1 MNIVILA
8 AGQGKRMKSALPKVL
23 QTLAGKPL
31 LQHVLTTALSLQGK
45 QAKNGPVVVVG
56 HGAADV
62 KTFLA
67 SASKED
73 TNFGKVVTALQ
84 AEQKGTGHALLQALP
99 KLDVQEPTLV
109 LYGDVPLTTKK
120 TLSKLAKLA
129 DGVRG
134 GNCALALLTQN
145 LSNPTGYGRILRDAD
160 GSVKAIVEE
169 KDATLT
175 QKAIQEINTGIMVL
189 PTNSLKKWLKALR
202 ASNAQG
208 EYYLTDVIAMAVKDG
223 VPIRTTQADDEFETV
238 GVNSRDQLA
247 ALERAHQLNIANQ
260 LMDAGVSLAD
270 PARIDVRGTLECG
283 TDVSIDVGCIFE
295 GCVTLDAGTKIGPFC
310 VIRNSVIGKG
320 VSIHAFSHVD
330 GAKVGSQSIIGPYA
344 RLRPGA
350 DLSNDVHIGNFV
362 EVKNSKIAANSK
374 ANHLAYVGDSIVGSR
389 VNIGAGTITCNYDGV
404 NKHQTIIEDD
414 VFIGS
419 DTQLVAPV
427 RVGRG
432 ATLGAGTTLTK
443 DAPANLLT
451 ISRVRQVSLRWQRPV
466 KQENKSVLKK
476 VSAKKVPVKKV
487 VAKKSAPKKTVAKKV
502 AKKVVKTPAKDKK

>member
-31 LQHVLTTALSLQGK
+31 LQHVLTTALSLQGR
-45 QAKNGPVVVVG
+45 QAKTGPIVVVG

-62 KTFLA
+62 KEFLA
-67 SASKED
+67 NASKED
-73 TNFGKVVTALQ
+73 PDFAKVATVLQ
-84 AEQKGTGHALLQALP
+84 AEQKGTGHALLQALS

-109 LYGDVPLTTKK
+109 LYGDVPLTSKK
-120 TLSKLAKLA
+120 TLAKLAKLA

-134 GNCALALLTQN
+134 QDSALALLTQY
-145 LSNPTGYGRILRDAD
+145 LTIPTGYGRIVRDAD
-160 GSVKAIVEE
+160 GSVREIVEE
-169 KDATLT
+169 KDATSA
-175 QKAIQEINTGIMVL
+175 QKAIKEINTGIMVL

-202 ASNAQG
+202 SSNSQG

-223 VPIRTTQADDEFETV
+223 VPIRTTQADDEFETI

-247 ALERAHQLNIANQ
+247 SLERTHQLNIANQ
-260 LMDAGVSLAD
+260 LMNAGVSLAD

-283 TDVSIDVGCIFE
+283 TDVFIDVGCVFE
-295 GCVTLDAGTKIGPFC
+295 GCVTLATGTKLGPYC
-310 VIRNSVIGKG
+310 VIRNSVIGKN

-330 GAKVGSQSIIGPYA
+330 GAKVGNHSLIGPYA

-350 DLSNDVHIGNFV
+350 DLANDVHIGNFV

-443 DAPANLLT
+443 DAPPNQLT
-451 ISRVRQVSLRWQRPV
+451 ISRAKQISLPWQRPV
-466 KQENKSVLKK
+466 KQE
-476 VSAKKVPVKKV
+476 KKV
-487 VAKKSAPKKTVAKKV
+487 VARKTAS
-502 AKKVVKTPAKDKK
+502 KKVVVKKAAKDKK

>member
-31 LQHVLTTALSLQGK
+31 LQHVLTTALFLQGK
-45 QAKNGPVVVVG
+45 QAKTGPIVVVG

-62 KTFLA
+62 KEFIANA
-67 SASKED
+67 SQED
-73 TNFGKVVTALQ
+73 PSFGKVATVLQ

-109 LYGDVPLTTKK
+109 LYGDVPLTSKK
-120 TLSKLAKLA
+120 TLAKLTKLA
-129 DGVRG
+129 DGIRG
-134 GNCALALLTQN
+134 QDSALALLTQD
-145 LSNPTGYGRILRDAD
+145 LANPTGYGRIVRDAD
-160 GSVKAIVEE
+160 GSVREIVEE
-169 KDATLT
+169 KDATPA
-175 QKAIQEINTGIMVL
+175 QKAIKEINTGIMVL
-189 PTNSLKKWLKALR
+189 PTNALKRWLKALR
-202 ASNAQG
+202 SSNSQG

-223 VPIRTTQADDEFETV
+223 VPIRTTQADYEFETI

-247 ALERAHQLNIANQ
+247 SLERTHQLNIANQ

-283 TDVSIDVGCIFE
+283 TDVFIDVGCVFE
-295 GCVTLDAGTKIGPFC
+295 GCVTLAVGTKIGPYC
-310 VIRNSVIGKG
+310 VIRNSVIGKN
-320 VSIHAFSHVD
+320 VSINAFSHLD
-330 GAKVGSQSIIGPYA
+330 GAKVGNHSVVGPYA

-350 DLSNDVHIGNFV
+350 DLANDVHIGNFV

-414 VFIGS
+414 AFIGS

-443 DAPANLLT
+443 DAPPNQLT
-451 ISRVRQVSLRWQRPV
+451 VSRAKQISIPWQRPV
-466 KQENKSVLKK
+466 KQGKK
-476 VSAKKVPVKKV
+476 VAAKKTATKKA
-487 VAKKSAPKKTVAKKV
+487 VAKKAAKGKK
-502 AKKVVKTPAKDKK
+502 

>member
-45 QAKNGPVVVVG
+45 QAKAGPIVVVG

-62 KTFLA
+62 KEFLVNV
-67 SASKED
+67 SKED
-73 TNFGKVVTALQ
+73 SSFAKVLTALQ

-109 LYGDVPLTTKK
+109 LYGDVPLISKK
-120 TLSKLAKLA
+120 TLAKLSKLA

-134 GNCALALLTQN
+134 QDSALALLTQN
-145 LSNPTGYGRILRDAD
+145 LANPTGYGRIVRDAAS
-160 GSVKAIVEE
+160 SVSEIVEE
-169 KDATLT
+169 KDATPA
-175 QKAIQEINTGIMVL
+175 QKVIKEINTGIMVL
-189 PTNSLKKWLKALR
+189 PTNALRKWLKALR
-202 ASNAQG
+202 SSNAQG

-223 VPIRTTQADDEFETV
+223 VPIRTTQADDESETI

-247 ALERAHQLNIANQ
+247 GLERTYQ
-260 LMDAGVSLAD
+260 LMIAKQLMEEAGVSLAD

-283 TDVSIDVGCIFE
+283 TDVFIDVGCVFE
-295 GCVTLDAGTKIGPFC
+295 GCVTLATGTKIGPYC
-310 VIRNSVIGKG
+310 VIRNSVIGKN
-320 VSIHAFSHVD
+320 VSIHAYSHID
-330 GAKVGSQSIIGPYA
+330 GAKVGNQSLIGPYA

-350 DLSNDVHIGNFV
+350 DLANDVHIGNFV

-374 ANHLAYVGDSIVGSR
+374 ANHLSYVGDSIVGSR

-404 NKHQTIIEDD
+404 NKYQTIIEDD

-443 DAPANLLT
+443 DAPPNQLT
-451 ISRVRQVSLRWQRPV
+451 VSRAKQISLQWQRPA
-466 KQENKSVLKK
+466 KKEKK
-476 VSAKKVPVKKV
+476 VEVKKTVSKQVAAKQPVKKS
-487 VAKKSAPKKTVAKKV
+487 AKGKK
-502 AKKVVKTPAKDKK
+502 

>member
-31 LQHVLTTALSLQGK
+31 LQHVLTTALFLQGK
-45 QAKNGPVVVVG
+45 QAKTGPIVVVG

-62 KTFLA
+62 KEFIANA
-67 SASKED
+67 SQED
-73 TNFGKVVTALQ
+73 PSFGKVATVLQ

-109 LYGDVPLTTKK
+109 LYGDVPLTSKK
-120 TLSKLAKLA
+120 TLAKLAKLA

-134 GNCALALLTQN
+134 QDSALALLTQD
-145 LSNPTGYGRILRDAD
+145 LTNPTGYGRIVRDAD
-160 GSVKAIVEE
+160 GSVREIVEE
-169 KDATLT
+169 KDATPA
-175 QKAIQEINTGIMVL
+175 QKAIKEINTGIMVL
-189 PTNSLKKWLKALR
+189 PTNALKKWLKALR
-202 ASNAQG
+202 SSNSQG

-223 VPIRTTQADDEFETV
+223 VPIRTTQADNEFETI

-247 ALERAHQLNIANQ
+247 ILERTYQLNIANQ
-260 LMDAGVSLAD
+260 LMDAGVSLGD

-283 TDVSIDVGCIFE
+283 ADVFIDVGCVFE
-295 GCVTLDAGTKIGPFC
+295 GCVTLAAGAKIGPYC
-310 VIRNSVIGKG
+310 VIRNSVIGKN
-320 VSIHAFSHVD
+320 VSINAFSHLD
-330 GAKVGSQSIIGPYA
+330 GAKVGNHSVVGPYA

-350 DLSNDVHIGNFV
+350 DLANDVHIGNFV

-374 ANHLAYVGDSIVGSR
+374 ANHLTYVGDSIVGSR

-443 DAPANLLT
+443 DAPPNQLT
-451 ISRVRQVSLRWQRPV
+451 VSRAKQISIPWQRPV
-466 KQENKSVLKK
+466 KQE
-476 VSAKKVPVKKV
+476 KKV
-487 VAKKSAPKKTVAKKV
+487 VVKKTSTKKAAKG
-502 AKKVVKTPAKDKK
+502 KK

>member
-31 LQHVLTTALSLQGK
+31 LQHVLTTALFLQGK
-45 QAKNGPVVVVG
+45 QAKTGPIVVVG

-62 KTFLA
+62 KEFIANA
-67 SASKED
+67 SQED
-73 TNFGKVVTALQ
+73 PSFGKVATVLQ
-84 AEQKGTGHALLQALP
+84 AEQKGTGHALLQTLP

-109 LYGDVPLTTKK
+109 LYGDVPLTSKK
-120 TLSKLAKLA
+120 TLAKLAKLA

-134 GNCALALLTQN
+134 QDSALALLTQD
-145 LSNPTGYGRILRDAD
+145 LTNPTGYGRIVRDAD
-160 GSVKAIVEE
+160 GSVREIVEE
-169 KDATLT
+169 KDATLA
-175 QKAIQEINTGIMVL
+175 QKAVQEINTGIMVL
-189 PTNSLKKWLKALR
+189 PTNALKTWLKALR
-202 ASNAQG
+202 ASNSQG
-208 EYYLTDVIAMAVKDG
+208 EYYLTDVIAMAAKDG
-223 VPIRTTQADDEFETV
+223 VPIRTTQADNEFETI

-247 ALERAHQLNIANQ
+247 ILERTYQLNIANQ

-283 TDVSIDVGCIFE
+283 ADVFIDVGCVFE
-295 GCVTLDAGTKIGPFC
+295 GCVTLAAGAKIGPYC
-310 VIRNSVIGKG
+310 VIRNSVIGKN
-320 VSIHAFSHVD
+320 VSINAFSHVD
-330 GAKVGSQSIIGPYA
+330 GAKVGNHSVIGPYA
-344 RLRPGA
+344 RLRPGS
-350 DLSNDVHIGNFV
+350 DLANDVHIGNFV

-374 ANHLAYVGDSIVGSR
+374 ANHLTYVGDSIVGSR

-443 DAPANLLT
+443 DAPPNQLT
-451 ISRVRQVSLRWQRPV
+451 VSRAKQISIPWQRPV
-466 KQENKSVLKK
+466 KQE
-476 VSAKKVPVKKV
+476 KKV
-487 VAKKSAPKKTVAKKV
+487 VVKKTSTKKAAKG
-502 AKKVVKTPAKDKK
+502 KK